1 MSRKQ
6 HHNRDTPYLIHGA
19 IIKLQYKSYLNP
31 LHIPKTCKKSK
42 SQRRI
47 YNQELINNSK
57 RKENHMNQNVDLKNI
72 KLFKN
77 EKLELAPLT
86 IITGINNSGKTLIL
100 NTIKDQYDNV
110 KYYKYLGL
118 SIFQNNFI
126 NEKDKI
132 ILLNQPETGL
142 HPKLQ
147 LEMADI
153 LLNHVRNG
161 LNIVVETHSDHFIN
175 RIVRRYLEDKN
186 IRNKIK
192 IYFIDEKGCEP
203 SNIENMPIDETEG
216 VLCPCGNTD
225 FFYQFALETEEII
238 NAAYTN
244 QKNKYN

>member
-1 MSRKQ
+1 
-6 HHNRDTPYLIHGA
+6 
-19 IIKLQYKSYLNP
+19 
-31 LHIPKTCKKSK
+31 
-42 SQRRI
+42 
-47 YNQELINNSK
+47 
-57 RKENHMNQNVDLKNI
+57 MNKNVDLRNI
-72 KLFKN
+72 KLFTN

-118 SIFQNNFI
+118 SIFSNNFI
-126 NEKDKI
+126 NAKNKI
-132 ILLNQPETGL
+132 ILLNQPEAGL

-175 RIVRRYLEDKN
+175 RIVRRYLEDEK

-192 IYFIDEKGCEP
+192 IYFIDKHESEP
-203 SNIENMPIDETEG
+203 SNIENMPIDEIKG
-216 VLCPCGNTD
+216 VLCPCENND

-238 NAAYTN
+238 NAAYT
-244 QKNKYN
+244 K